1 MAGETRCRQ
10 VSLTLPVWLLKEI
23 DKRRGLTKRSTF
35 IAAILSQVLG
45 MEGCEEKAPE
55 AIPPAEVE
63 PPKEVPQY
71 EEQPGH
77 I

>member
-1 MAGETRCRQ
+1 MEDKRVQ
-10 VSLTLPVWLLKEI
+10 VCITLPTRILNWI
-23 DKRRGLTKRSTF
+23 DARRGLIKRSSY
-35 IAAILSQVLG
+35 IAFLLEKI
-45 MEGCEEKAPE
+45 MEEEKAPE

>member
-10 VSLTLPVWLLKEI
+10 VSLTLPIWLLQEI

-45 MEGCEEKAPE
+45 CEKEEAPE
-55 AIPPAEVE
+55 APPREANPQEVN
-63 PPKEVPQY
+63 PPKEVKPRD
-71 EEQPGH
+71 
-77 I
+77 

>member
-1 MAGETRCRQ
+1 MAEETRCRQ

-45 MEGCEEKAPE
+45 CKEEEAPE
-55 AIPPAEVE
+55 AHPREATPQEVN
-63 PPKEVPQY
+63 P
-71 EEQPGH
+71 
-77 I
+77 